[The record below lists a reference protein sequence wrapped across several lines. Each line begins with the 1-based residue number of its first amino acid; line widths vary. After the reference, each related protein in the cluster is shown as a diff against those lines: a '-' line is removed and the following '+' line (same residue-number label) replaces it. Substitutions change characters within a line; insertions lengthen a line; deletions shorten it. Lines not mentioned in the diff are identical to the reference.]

1 MSTLAIDIRLARGDF
16 SLRFDAELQ
25 LEGITAVF
33 GPSGAGKTT
42 LLRVIAGLEKGAEG
56 RVALGDELWQ
66 DTDSGIMVPPHA
78 RHLGYVFQDA
88 RLFPH
93 LSVEG
98 NLLFA
103 AERARRRNGG
113 SRGGRRRDGA
123 GAGWWRKS
131 GAGGREAGA
140 GDARAGD
147 AEARDSDAREAG
159 ARDAGAGEARARDAD
174 AGDAGA
180 WDAEARN
187 AGAREADAQIASET
201 SMSAVVKA
209 LDLKELLG
217 RKPDTLSGGEVQ
229 RVAMGRALLTAP
241 RIMLLDE
248 PLSALDLRRKA
259 EIIPYVER
267 MAGDFGV
274 PVLYVTHNVDEV
286 ARLASSVV
294 LLAEGRLAALG
305 GVAETLERV
314 ELWPITGRLEAGSV
328 LEAIAGET
336 RSGMTSLDVAG
347 ETLRVPAIGV
357 SAGAPVHLRVQ
368 ARDVAIA
375 CERPERLS
383 IRNVLPASLV
393 SIQYS
398 EAPFVELLLDV
409 HGQRLRSRVTREAVE
424 DLGLREGQP
433 VFALIK
439 SVAFEGRLLN

>member
-1 MSTLAIDIRLARGDF
+1 MSTLAIDIRLSRDEF

-42 LLRVIAGLEKGAEG
+42 LLRVVAGLERGAQG
-56 RVALGDELWQ
+56 RVALGGELWQ
-66 DTDSGIMVPPHA
+66 DTDRRVMVPAHA
-78 RHLGYVFQDA
+78 RHLGYVFQDG

-103 AERARRRNGG
+103 AERAQRRN
-113 SRGGRRRDGA
+113 RGGRA
-123 GAGWWRKS
+123 P
-131 GAGGREAGA
+131 
-140 GDARAGD
+140 
-147 AEARDSDAREAG
+147 
-159 ARDAGAGEARARDAD
+159 
-174 AGDAGA
+174 
-180 WDAEARN
+180 
-187 AGAREADAQIASET
+187 EADARIT
-201 SMSAVVKA
+201 SVTSLPAVVRA
-209 LDLKELLG
+209 LDLKNLLA

-241 RIMLLDE
+241 RAMLLDE

-267 MAGDFGV
+267 LTGDFGV

-286 ARLASSVV
+286 TRLASSMV
-294 LLAEGRLAALG
+294 LLAEGRVVAMG
-305 GVAETLERV
+305 GVADILERV

-328 LEAIAGET
+328 LEAIAGKT
-336 RSGMTSLDVAG
+336 RDGMTSLDLQG

-357 SAGAPVHLRVQ
+357 AAGKPVHLRVQ
-368 ARDVAIA
+368 ARDVAVA

-383 IRNVLPASLV
+383 IRNVLPAIVVNIEFTES
-393 SIQYS
+393 
-398 EAPFVELLLDV
+398 PFVELLLDV
-409 HGQRLRSRVTREAVE
+409 NGQHLRSRVTREAVE

-433 VFALIK
+433 VFALVK

>member
-1 MSTLAIDIRLARGDF
+1 MSTLAIDIRLTRDEF

-25 LEGITAVF
+25 LKGITAVF

-42 LLRVIAGLEKGAEG
+42 LLRVVAGLEKGAVG

-66 DTDSGIMVPPHA
+66 DTDRRVMVPAHA
-78 RHLGYVFQDA
+78 RHLGYVFQDG

-103 AERARRRNGG
+103 AERAQRRN
-113 SRGGRRRDGA
+113 RGRRA
-123 GAGWWRKS
+123 P
-131 GAGGREAGA
+131 
-140 GDARAGD
+140 
-147 AEARDSDAREAG
+147 
-159 ARDAGAGEARARDAD
+159 
-174 AGDAGA
+174 
-180 WDAEARN
+180 
-187 AGAREADAQIASET
+187 EADARITSET
-201 SMSAVVKA
+201 SMSAIVRA
-209 LDLKELLG
+209 LDLKSLLA

-248 PLSALDLRRKA
+248 PLSALDLQRKA

-267 MAGDFGV
+267 LTGDFGV

-286 ARLASSVV
+286 ARLASSMV
-294 LLAEGRLAALG
+294 LLAEGRVAAMG
-305 GVAETLERV
+305 GVADILERV

-328 LEAIAGET
+328 LEAIAGKT
-336 RSGMTSLDVAG
+336 RDGMTSLDLQG

-357 SAGAPVHLRVQ
+357 AAGKPVHLRVQ
-368 ARDVAIA
+368 ARDVAVA

-383 IRNVLPASLV
+383 IRNVLPAIVVNIEFTES
-393 SIQYS
+393 
-398 EAPFVELLLDV
+398 PFVELLLDV
-409 HGQRLRSRVTREAVE
+409 NGQHLRSRVTREAVE
-424 DLGLREGQP
+424 DLGLRVGQP
-433 VFALIK
+433 VFALVK

>member
-1 MSTLAIDIRLARGDF
+1 MSTLAIDIRLTRDEF

-25 LEGITAVF
+25 LKGITAVF

-42 LLRVIAGLEKGAEG
+42 LLRVVAGLEKGAAG

-66 DTDSGIMVPPHA
+66 DTDRRVMVPAHA
-78 RHLGYVFQDA
+78 RHLGYVFQDG

-103 AERARRRNGG
+103 AERAQRRN
-113 SRGGRRRDGA
+113 RGGRA
-123 GAGWWRKS
+123 P
-131 GAGGREAGA
+131 
-140 GDARAGD
+140 
-147 AEARDSDAREAG
+147 
-159 ARDAGAGEARARDAD
+159 
-174 AGDAGA
+174 
-180 WDAEARN
+180 
-187 AGAREADAQIASET
+187 EADARIASET
-201 SMSAVVKA
+201 SMSAVVRA
-209 LDLKELLG
+209 LDLKNLLA

-248 PLSALDLRRKA
+248 PLSALDLQRKA

-267 MAGDFGV
+267 LTGDFGV

-286 ARLASSVV
+286 TRLASSMV
-294 LLAEGRLAALG
+294 LLAEGRMAAMG
-305 GVAETLERV
+305 GVADILERV

-328 LEAIAGET
+328 LEAIAGNT
-336 RSGMTSLDVAG
+336 RDGMTSLDLQG

-357 SAGAPVHLRVQ
+357 AAGKPVHLRVQ
-368 ARDVAIA
+368 ARDVAVA

-383 IRNVLPASLV
+383 IRNVLPAIVVNIEFTES
-393 SIQYS
+393 
-398 EAPFVELLLDV
+398 PFVELLLDV
-409 HGQRLRSRVTREAVE
+409 NGQHLRSRVTREAVE
-424 DLGLREGQP
+424 DLGLRVGQP
-433 VFALIK
+433 VFALVK

>member
-1 MSTLAIDIRLARGDF
+1 MSTLAIDIRLTRDEF

-25 LEGITAVF
+25 LKGITAVF

-42 LLRVIAGLEKGAEG
+42 LLRVVAGLEKGAVG

-66 DTDSGIMVPPHA
+66 DTDRRVMVPAHA
-78 RHLGYVFQDA
+78 RHLGYVFQDG

-103 AERARRRNGG
+103 AERAQRRN
-113 SRGGRRRDGA
+113 RGGRA
-123 GAGWWRKS
+123 P
-131 GAGGREAGA
+131 
-140 GDARAGD
+140 
-147 AEARDSDAREAG
+147 
-159 ARDAGAGEARARDAD
+159 
-174 AGDAGA
+174 
-180 WDAEARN
+180 
-187 AGAREADAQIASET
+187 EADARITSET
-201 SMSAVVKA
+201 SMSAVVRA
-209 LDLKELLG
+209 LDLKNLLA

-248 PLSALDLRRKA
+248 PLSALDLQRKA

-267 MAGDFGV
+267 LTGDFGV

-286 ARLASSVV
+286 TRLASSMV
-294 LLAEGRLAALG
+294 LLAEGRVAAMG
-305 GVAETLERV
+305 GVADILERV

-328 LEAIAGET
+328 LEAIAGKT
-336 RSGMTSLDVAG
+336 RDGMTSLDLQG

-357 SAGAPVHLRVQ
+357 AAGKPVHLRVQ
-368 ARDVAIA
+368 ARDVAVA

-383 IRNVLPASLV
+383 IRNVLPAIVVNIEFTES
-393 SIQYS
+393 
-398 EAPFVELLLDV
+398 PFVELLLDV
-409 HGQRLRSRVTREAVE
+409 NGQHLRSRVTREAVE
-424 DLGLREGQP
+424 DLGLRVGQP
-433 VFALIK
+433 VFALVK

>member
-1 MSTLAIDIRLARGDF
+1 MSTLAIDIRLTRDEF

-25 LEGITAVF
+25 LKGITAVF

-42 LLRVIAGLEKGAEG
+42 LLRVVAGLEKGAAG

-66 DTDSGIMVPPHA
+66 DTDRRVMVPAHA
-78 RHLGYVFQDA
+78 RHLGYVFQDG

-103 AERARRRNGG
+103 AERAQRRN
-113 SRGGRRRDGA
+113 RGGRA
-123 GAGWWRKS
+123 P
-131 GAGGREAGA
+131 
-140 GDARAGD
+140 
-147 AEARDSDAREAG
+147 
-159 ARDAGAGEARARDAD
+159 
-174 AGDAGA
+174 
-180 WDAEARN
+180 
-187 AGAREADAQIASET
+187 EADARIASET
-201 SMSAVVKA
+201 SMSAVVRA
-209 LDLKELLG
+209 LDLKNLLA

-248 PLSALDLRRKA
+248 PLSALDLQRKA

-267 MAGDFGV
+267 LTGDFGV

-286 ARLASSVV
+286 TRLASSMV
-294 LLAEGRLAALG
+294 LLAEGRMAAMG
-305 GVAETLERV
+305 GVADILERV

-328 LEAIAGET
+328 LEAIAGNT
-336 RSGMTSLDVAG
+336 RDGMTSLDLQG

-357 SAGAPVHLRVQ
+357 AAGKPVHLRVQ
-368 ARDVAIA
+368 ARDVAVA

-383 IRNVLPASLV
+383 IRNVLPAIVVNIEFTES
-393 SIQYS
+393 
-398 EAPFVELLLDV
+398 PFVELLLDV
-409 HGQRLRSRVTREAVE
+409 NGQHLRSRVTREAVE
-424 DLGLREGQP
+424 DLGLRMGQP
-433 VFALIK
+433 VFALVK

>member
-1 MSTLAIDIRLARGDF
+1 MSTLAIDIRLTRDEF

-42 LLRVIAGLEKGAEG
+42 LLRVVAGLERGAQG
-56 RVALGDELWQ
+56 RVALGGELWQ
-66 DTDSGIMVPPHA
+66 DTDRSVMVPAHA
-78 RHLGYVFQDA
+78 RHLGYVFQDG

-103 AERARRRNGG
+103 AERAQRRN
-113 SRGGRRRDGA
+113 RGGR
-123 GAGWWRKS
+123 
-131 GAGGREAGA
+131 GREG
-140 GDARAGD
+140 
-147 AEARDSDAREAG
+147 G
-159 ARDAGAGEARARDAD
+159 AR
-174 AGDAGA
+174 
-180 WDAEARN
+180 
-187 AGAREADAQIASET
+187 IASET
-201 SMSAVVKA
+201 SMSAVVRA
-209 LDLKELLG
+209 LDLKNLLA

-241 RIMLLDE
+241 RVMLLDE

-267 MAGDFGV
+267 LTGDFGV

-286 ARLASSVV
+286 TRLASSMV
-294 LLAEGRLAALG
+294 LLAEGRMAAMG
-305 GVAETLERV
+305 GVADILERV

-328 LEAIAGET
+328 LEAIAKET
-336 RSGMTSLDVAG
+336 RDGMTSLDVEG

-357 SAGAPVHLRVQ
+357 AAGTPVHLRVQ
-368 ARDVAIA
+368 ARDVAVA
-375 CERPERLS
+375 CERPKRLS
-383 IRNVLPASLV
+383 IRNVLPASV
-393 SIQYS
+393 ASIEVTES
-398 EAPFVELLLDV
+398 PFVELLLDV
-409 HGQRLRSRVTREAVE
+409 HGQHLRSRITREAVE

-433 VFALIK
+433 VFALVK

>member
-1 MSTLAIDIRLARGDF
+1 MSTLAIDIGLAKGDF

-42 LLRVIAGLEKGAEG
+42 LLRVVAGLEKRAVG
-56 RVALGDELWQ
+56 RVALGGELWQ
-66 DTDSGIMVPPHA
+66 DTDGNIMVPAHA
-78 RHLGYVFQDA
+78 RHLGYVFQEG

-103 AERARRRNGG
+103 AERARKGNGG
-113 SRGGRRRDGA
+113 N
-123 GAGWWRKS
+123 
-131 GAGGREAGA
+131 GGRE
-140 GDARAGD
+140 
-147 AEARDSDAREAG
+147 EG
-159 ARDAGAGEARARDAD
+159 AR
-174 AGDAGA
+174 
-180 WDAEARN
+180 
-187 AGAREADAQIASET
+187 IASET
-201 SMSAVVKA
+201 TMSAVVKA

-217 RKPDTLSGGEVQ
+217 RKPDTLSGGETQ

-267 MAGDFGV
+267 LAGDFGV

-286 ARLASSVV
+286 ARLASSMV
-294 LLAEGRLAALG
+294 LLAEGQLVATG

-336 RSGMTSLDVAG
+336 LGGMTSLDVEG

-357 SAGAPVHLRVQ
+357 SAGTPVHLRVQ
-368 ARDVAIA
+368 ARDVAVA

-383 IRNVLPASLV
+383 IRNVLPASLA
-393 SIQYS
+393 SIQFG

-409 HGQRLRSRVTREAVE
+409 HGQHLRSRVTREAVE

>member
-16 SLRFDAELQ
+16 RLRFDAELQ

-33 GPSGAGKTT
+33 GPSGAGKTS
-42 LLRVIAGLEKGAEG
+42 LLRVIAGLEKEAEG
-56 RVALGDELWQ
+56 RVALGGELWQ
-66 DTDSGIMVPPHA
+66 DTDGNVMAPAHT
-78 RHLGYVFQDA
+78 RQLGYVFQDA

-103 AERARRRNGG
+103 AERARKGHGG
-113 SRGGRRRDGA
+113 N
-123 GAGWWRKS
+123 
-131 GAGGREAGA
+131 GGRE
-140 GDARAGD
+140 
-147 AEARDSDAREAG
+147 EG
-159 ARDAGAGEARARDAD
+159 AR
-174 AGDAGA
+174 
-180 WDAEARN
+180 
-187 AGAREADAQIASET
+187 IASET
-201 SMSAVVKA
+201 TMSAVVKA
-209 LDLKELLG
+209 LDLKELLR
-217 RKPDTLSGGEVQ
+217 RKPDTLSGGETQ

-267 MAGDFGV
+267 LAGDFGV

-286 ARLASSVV
+286 ARLASSMV
-294 LLAEGRLAALG
+294 LLAEGRLAAMG

-336 RSGMTSLDVAG
+336 HGGMTSLDVAG
-347 ETLRVPAIGV
+347 EAMRVPAIGV
-357 SAGAPVHLRVQ
+357 SAGTQVHLRVQ
-368 ARDVAIA
+368 ARDVAVA

-383 IRNVLPASLV
+383 IRNVLPASLA
-393 SIQYS
+393 SIQFG

-409 HGQRLRSRVTREAVE
+409 HGQHLRSRVTREAVE

>member
-1 MSTLAIDIRLARGDF
+1 MSTLAIDIQLSRDDF

-42 LLRVIAGLEKGAEG
+42 LLRVVAGLERGALG
-56 RVALGDELWQ
+56 RVALGGELWQ
-66 DTDSGIMVPPHA
+66 DTDRRIMVPAHV
-78 RHLGYVFQDA
+78 RHLGYVFQDG

-103 AERARRRNGG
+103 AARAQRRN
-113 SRGGRRRDGA
+113 RGGRGRKA
-123 GAGWWRKS
+123 GAG
-131 GAGGREAGA
+131 
-140 GDARAGD
+140 
-147 AEARDSDAREAG
+147 
-159 ARDAGAGEARARDAD
+159 
-174 AGDAGA
+174 
-180 WDAEARN
+180 
-187 AGAREADAQIASET
+187 IASET
-201 SMSAVVKA
+201 SMSAVVRA
-209 LDLKELLG
+209 LDLKNLLA

-241 RIMLLDE
+241 RVMLLDE

-267 MAGDFGV
+267 LTGDFGV

-286 ARLASSVV
+286 TRLASSMV
-294 LLAEGRLAALG
+294 LLAEGRMAAMG
-305 GVAETLERV
+305 GVADILERV

-336 RSGMTSLDVAG
+336 RDGMTSLDLEG

-357 SAGAPVHLRVQ
+357 AVGTPVHLRVQ
-368 ARDVAIA
+368 ARDVAVA

-393 SIQYS
+393 SIEYTES
-398 EAPFVELLLDV
+398 PFVELLLDV
-409 HGQRLRSRVTREAVE
+409 HGQHLRSRVTREAVE

-433 VFALIK
+433 VFALVK

>member
-1 MSTLAIDIRLARGDF
+1 MSTLAIDIRLTRDEF

-25 LEGITAVF
+25 LEGITAIF

-42 LLRVIAGLEKGAEG
+42 LLRVVAGLEKGALG
-56 RVALGDELWQ
+56 RVALGGEIWQ
-66 DTDSGIMVPPHA
+66 DTDRRAMVPAHA
-78 RHLGYVFQDA
+78 RHLGYVFQDG

-103 AERARRRNGG
+103 AERAQRRN
-113 SRGGRRRDGA
+113 RGGR
-123 GAGWWRKS
+123 
-131 GAGGREAGA
+131 GREG
-140 GDARAGD
+140 
-147 AEARDSDAREAG
+147 G
-159 ARDAGAGEARARDAD
+159 AR
-174 AGDAGA
+174 
-180 WDAEARN
+180 
-187 AGAREADAQIASET
+187 IASEI
-201 SMSAVVKA
+201 SMSAVVRA
-209 LDLKELLG
+209 LDLKNLLA

-241 RIMLLDE
+241 RVMLLDE

-267 MAGDFGV
+267 LTGDFGV

-286 ARLASSVV
+286 TRLASSMV
-294 LLAEGRLAALG
+294 LLAEGRMAAMG
-305 GVAETLERV
+305 GVADILERV

-328 LEAIAGET
+328 LEAVAGET
-336 RSGMTSLDVAG
+336 HEGMTSLDVEG

-357 SAGAPVHLRVQ
+357 AVGTPVHLRVR
-368 ARDVAIA
+368 ARDVAVA

-393 SIQYS
+393 SIEYTES
-398 EAPFVELLLDV
+398 PFVELLLDV
-409 HGQRLRSRVTREAVE
+409 HGQHLRSRVTREAVE

-433 VFALIK
+433 VFALVK